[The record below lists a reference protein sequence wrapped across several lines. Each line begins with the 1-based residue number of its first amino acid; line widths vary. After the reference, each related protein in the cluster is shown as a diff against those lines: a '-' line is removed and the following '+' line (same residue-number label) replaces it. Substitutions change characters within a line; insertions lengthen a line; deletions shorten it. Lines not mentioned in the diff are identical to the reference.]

1 MAYYI
6 NNRNIIQIASTL
18 DGLDMIRSFLFNKE
32 GEMPHYELQQRSEGN
47 FHIFMTHVSL
57 DYNRLTHL
65 SRLMTGCFSTS
76 IVIGPKQILINPS
89 VDQNGVNYTVEL
101 VAYIESL
108 PSLFRDRKLEEIC
121 GI

>member
-18 DGLDMIRSFLFNKE
+18 DGLDTIRSFLFNKE
-32 GEMPHYELQQRSEGN
+32 GEMPLYELQQRSEGN
-47 FHIFMTHVSL
+47 FHIFHVSW
-57 DYNRLTHL
+57 DYN
-65 SRLMTGCFSTS
+65 RLMTGCFSTS
-76 IVIGPKQILINPS
+76 IVIDPKQILINPS

>member
-1 MAYYI
+1 
-6 NNRNIIQIASTL
+6 
-18 DGLDMIRSFLFNKE
+18 
-32 GEMPHYELQQRSEGN
+32 MPIYELQQRSEWN
-47 FHIFMTHVSL
+47 FHIFMTYVSW
-57 DYNRLTHL
+57 DHNR
-65 SRLMTGCFSTS
+65 SMPGYFITS
-76 IVIGPKQILINPS
+76 IVIDPKQILINPS

>member
-6 NNRNIIQIASTL
+6 NNRNVIQSASTL

-32 GEMPHYELQQRSEGN
+32 GEMPIYELQQRSEWN
-47 FHIFMTHVSL
+47 FHIFMTHVSW
-57 DYNRLTHL
+57 DFNR
-65 SRLMTGCFSTS
+65 SMPGYFSTS
-76 IVIGPKQILINPS
+76 IVIDPKQILINPS